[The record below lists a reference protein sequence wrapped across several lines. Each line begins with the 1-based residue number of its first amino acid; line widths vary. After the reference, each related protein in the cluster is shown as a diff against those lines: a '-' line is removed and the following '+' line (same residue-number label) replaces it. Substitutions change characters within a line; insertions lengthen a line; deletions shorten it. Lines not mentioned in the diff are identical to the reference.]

1 MSKII
6 STTEGHRQRL
16 KARFAGTNGA
26 GVADYELLE
35 LALTYAIPRR
45 DVKPLAK
52 ALLAKFGS
60 LSAVLT
66 ALPEDLHQVQGL
78 GAGSIVFLQVVQQLS
93 IRMKRE
99 GLTDKPM
106 LADRLTLLDYLYTR
120 FATSVQEECV
130 VLYLNPQLKLL
141 SEDTLFVGTQTALAA
156 SPREILKKALAHN
169 AAGLILAHNHP
180 QGAPQPSRADE
191 EFTQQLHHA
200 AHALG
205 LVLHDHLIIGAEA
218 HYSFKAAG
226 KLSYSC

>member
-1 MSKII
+1 MSDAQ
-6 STTEGHRQRL
+6 GHRQRL

-52 ALLAKFGS
+52 VLLAKFGS

-66 ALPEDLHQVQGL
+66 ALPEDLQQVQGL
-78 GAGSIVFLQVVQQLS
+78 GPSSVMLVQVLQQLAM
-93 IRMKRE
+93 RMKRA
-99 GLTDKPM
+99 GLTDKPV

-120 FATSVQEECV
+120 FACQTREECV
-130 VLYLNPQLKLL
+130 GLFLNAQLKLL
-141 SEDTLFVGTQTALAA
+141 AEETLFTGTQTAMAV
-156 SPREILKKALAHN
+156 SPREILKKALALN
-169 AAGLILAHNHP
+169 ATGLILAHNHP
-180 QGAPQPSRADE
+180 SGAPQPSRADE
-191 EFTQQLHHA
+191 DFTTQLHHA

-226 KLSYSC
+226 KLG